1 MTNHARQRGFAY
13 IAAVIFLVVLAGF
26 ALSMLR
32 LQNVQQATIDGG
44 ILGMRAEQAA
54 RGGLEWAFYQLRNGN
69 AQACVNIVDKATR
82 TDFVADSGF
91 KVTLTCAVQTYN
103 EGEDYDSGV
112 RAPQKKNIF
121 ELTATA
127 CNGSGAACPDI
138 GSVTGRDY
146 VERKRSASLCGVED
160 NKKYCY

>member
-1 MTNHARQRGFAY
+1 MSVRLRENGFAY

-26 ALSMLR
+26 ALAVLR
-32 LQNVQQATIDGG
+32 LQNAQQATIDGS

-54 RGGLEWAFYQLRNGN
+54 RGGLEWAFYQLRDGK
-69 AQACVNIVDKATR
+69 AAACTNTVDNATR
-82 TDFVADSGF
+82 MDFVQDTGF

-103 EGEDYDSGV
+103 EGEDYDSGA

-127 CNGSGAACPDI
+127 CNGAGAACPDAAA
-138 GSVTGRDY
+138 VAGRDY